1 VLHIR
6 GITLPDEVERDLY
19 IVGDR
24 IREEPVTHAETVA
37 SGVWIVPGLVDMHTH
52 PGAEEP
58 GQPFD
63 DGMFERH
70 VRSHRDAGVLTI
82 RCPGLVELLPDRLRR
97 TSSPRIVAAGSWL
110 AAPGG
115 FFEGWGQQMP
125 VDDIPAAAEEQ
136 VGLADGWCKVVADW
150 MTTDEK
156 QRRYGPTIPPD
167 VLDEIVR
174 RVHAAGGRV
183 AVHTQHPEGA
193 EAAVM
198 AGADSIEHGMH
209 MSESL
214 LDRMASQGT
223 ALVPTMT
230 AFSTIP
236 AAVQTKEAPDDFSR
250 FMLAGW
256 QRHPSLV
263 RSAWEAG
270 VTVLAGTDDLPH
282 GNVIAEVD
290 QLIDAGI
297 PVNSA
302 LGAASWLALNYL
314 GIPFLQDD
322 ARADLITFRSDP
334 RIDGEFRRP
343 EKIIAAGVVIS

>member
-1 VLHIR
+1 
-6 GITLPDEVERDLY
+6 
-19 IVGDR
+19 
-24 IREEPVTHAETVA
+24 
-37 SGVWIVPGLVDMHTH
+37 VPGLVDMHTH

-63 DGMFERH
+63 EAMFERH

-82 RCPGLVELLPDRLRR
+82 RCPGLVELLPLRLHQIP
-97 TSSPRIVAAGSWL
+97 SPHILAAGPWL
-110 AAPGG
+110 GAPGG
-115 FFEGWGQQMP
+115 FFEGWGQQMA
-125 VDDIPAAAEEQ
+125 VEDLPAAAEEQ
-136 VGLADGWCKVVADW
+136 ISHTDGWCKVVADW
-150 MTTDEK
+150 ITTEEG

-167 VLDEIVR
+167 VLHEIVT
-174 RVHAAGGRV
+174 RVHAVGGRV
-183 AVHTQHPEGA
+183 AVHSQHPDGA

-209 MSESL
+209 MSEDL

-236 AAVQTKEAPDDFSR
+236 EAVQAKAAPDDFSR

-256 QRHPSLV
+256 ERHPSLV
-263 RSAWEAG
+263 RAAWEAG

-282 GNVIAEVD
+282 GNVLAEVE

-297 PVNSA
+297 PVDAA
-302 LGAASWLALNYL
+302 LGAASWLALDYL
-314 GIPFLQDD
+314 GLPYLRDGT
-322 ARADLITFRSDP
+322 RADLITYRSDP
-334 RIDGEFRRP
+334 RVADGFRRP
-343 EKIIAAGVVIS
+343 ERIIAGGTLIA